1 MTNGLKM
8 PFFYHTQK
16 EEIFSIF
23 CGILHKNTKNCI
35 IMHMINPLAQELNSI
50 LEQTVPGKMLSD
62 LGQRLY
68 FPKGIIA
75 QGAEAKKLGKTANAT
90 IGMSVFN
97 GKPAILPSLQKE
109 FTTLNST
116 EAVAYAPTAGNPDF
130 RQFWKEQIIAKNPSL
145 KEKTFSLPA
154 VVPGLTAGISYLA
167 DLFLTEGD
175 NLLAANPSWDNYSLI
190 IEARRNATLK
200 SFTLFTKTG
209 FNLEA
214 FEKAVAEEAKNGKI
228 RILLNFPQNPS
239 GYSPTKT
246 EQKAIVD
253 ILKKYAENGT
263 LIMVW
268 CDDAY
273 FGLNYEE
280 DIASESLFASLC
292 DAHQN
297 IFAVKI
303 DGPTK
308 EDFAWGMRTGFLTF
322 GGKGF
327 TEEQY
332 DALNKKLMG
341 VIRSSVS
348 CCSTPAQSLMLKA
361 AAKAEYEEEKKSFRE
376 ILAKRYKIVRNFVD
390 TKKDHAVLEAMP
402 FNSGYFMSFEC
413 KGINA
418 EILRQKLLNEYG
430 IGTVAID
437 ESHLRV
443 AFSSLEEAI
452 IEQVYASIYKAAEEL
467 A

>member
-1 MTNGLKM
+1 
-8 PFFYHTQK
+8 
-16 EEIFSIF
+16 
-23 CGILHKNTKNCI
+23 
-35 IMHMINPLAQELNSI
+35 MHMINPLAQELNSI
-50 LEQTVPGKMLSD
+50 LAETVPGKMLSD
-62 LGQRLY
+62 LGQRLF

-97 GKPAILPSLQKE
+97 GKPAIVPSVQKE
-109 FTTLNST
+109 FTTLTST

-130 RQFWKEQIIAKNPSL
+130 RNFWKEQIIAKNPSL
-145 KEKTFSLPA
+145 KDKTFSLPA
-154 VVPGLTAGISYLA
+154 VVPGLTAGISYLS
-167 DLFLTEGD
+167 DLFLAEGD
-175 NLLAANPSWDNYSLI
+175 SLLAANPSWDNYSLI
-190 IEARRNATLK
+190 VEARRNATLK

-209 FNLEA
+209 FNCEA
-214 FEKAVAEEAKNGKI
+214 FEKAVAEEAKCGKI

-253 ILKKYAENGT
+253 ILKKYADKGA

-280 DIASESLFASLC
+280 DIAPESLFAALC
-292 DAHQN
+292 DAHEN
-297 IFAVKI
+297 IFAAKI

-308 EDFAWGMRTGFLTF
+308 EDFAWGLRTGFLTF

-327 TEEQY
+327 TADQY

-348 CCSTPAQSLMLKA
+348 CCSTPAQSIMLKA
-361 AAKAEYEEEKKSFRE
+361 AANPEYEAEKMAFRKT
-376 ILAKRYKIVRNFVD
+376 LAKRYKIVRDFVD
-390 TKKDHAVLEAMP
+390 ARKGHAVLEAMP

-413 KGINA
+413 KGVSA
-418 EILRQKLLNEYG
+418 EALRQRLLNEYG

-437 ESHLRV
+437 DGHLRV
-443 AFSSLEEAI
+443 AFSSLDEGI